1 MLCDEEMTMKR
12 WCDSDKAMVRRS
24 VGPSMRGSDSVMV
37 RLRLGD
43 GAIAMMRCSIMS
55 LLFIYRTIVITSLH
69 HRAIAIGAS
78 TLTY

>member
-1 MLCDEEMTMKR
+1 MLCDEAMTMKQ

-24 VGPSMRGSDSVMV
+24 VGASMRRSDSVMV

-43 GAIAMMRCSIMS
+43 GAIAMTRCSIVS
-55 LLFIYRTIVITSLH
+55 LLFLYRTIVIISLH

-78 TLTY
+78 TLTD